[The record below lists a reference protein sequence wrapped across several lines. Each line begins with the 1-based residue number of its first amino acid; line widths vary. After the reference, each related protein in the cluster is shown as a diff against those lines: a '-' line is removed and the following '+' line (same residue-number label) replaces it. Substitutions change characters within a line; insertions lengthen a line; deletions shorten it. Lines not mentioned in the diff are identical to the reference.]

1 MSLYN
6 LQTLLISRCKFLTK
20 LPTKMWRLVNLCH
33 LDIIE
38 TKLEEMP
45 LHMHKLINL
54 QKLTTFVVSKH
65 NGSSIKELREL
76 HHLSGSSSILNLQNV
91 QHARDAMEVNLKD
104 KRSLSKLVLWWGHDN
119 YNSKNERNVH
129 EELRPDTKLESLTIE
144 HYGGTRFPNWF
155 EACSLS
161 NMVSI

>member
-1 MSLYN
+1 
-6 LQTLLISRCKFLTK
+6 
-20 LPTKMWRLVNLCH
+20 
-33 LDIIE
+33 
-38 TKLEEMP
+38 
-45 LHMHKLINL
+45 MHKLINL
-54 QKLTTFVVSKH
+54 QKITTFVVSKH

-91 QHARDAMEVNLKD
+91 QHTRDAMEVNLKD
-104 KRSLSKLVLWWGHDN
+104 KQSLSKLVLRRGHDN
-119 YNSKNERNVH
+119 YNSENERNVH
-129 EELRPDTKLESLTIE
+129 EELRPNTKLESLTIE

>member
-1 MSLYN
+1 MYLCN

-20 LPTKMWRLVNLCH
+20 PPTKMWRLVNLCH

-91 QHARDAMEVNLKD
+91 QHARDAMEL
-104 KRSLSKLVLWWGHDN
+104 
-119 YNSKNERNVH
+119 
-129 EELRPDTKLESLTIE
+129 I
-144 HYGGTRFPNWF
+144 
-155 EACSLS
+155 
-161 NMVSI
+161 